1 MGSLRII
8 DLLMILDHLD
18 RLDPLIH
25 HVNLVLKHTLL
36 TVYLIRSDHFL
47 YYSKWNAFKECHW
60 SPIVP

>member
-47 YYSKWNAFKECHW
+47 YYSK
-60 SPIVP
+60 